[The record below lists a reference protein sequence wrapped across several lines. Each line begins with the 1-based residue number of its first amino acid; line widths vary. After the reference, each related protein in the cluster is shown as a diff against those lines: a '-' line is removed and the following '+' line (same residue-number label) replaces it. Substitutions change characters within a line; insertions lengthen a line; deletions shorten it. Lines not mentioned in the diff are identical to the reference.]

1 MGKHKDDP
9 EQEGRTIISV
19 IQGVKDRTLNPKTLS
34 EGERR
39 ECVEFLS
46 WEGYTQAQ
54 IGQILKISDRTVRR
68 DLKVIED
75 NNALSP
81 DVDLAKRIVGDM
93 FRKAKVHHSYLMR
106 LARSPEASNSE
117 KAQAE
122 YFAWRI
128 LKEMTEKMQSLGYLP
143 SKPQA
148 IVGDI
153 FHHVDGNVLNLDEL
167 TKEII
172 DIEKMADGDGKI
184 NENIKKDLSQMKT
197 VLDKIRFSD
206 EKKPEEAS
214 NEDTGK

>member
-1 MGKHKDDP
+1 
-9 EQEGRTIISV
+9 
-19 IQGVKDRTLNPKTLS
+19 
-34 EGERR
+34 
-39 ECVEFLS
+39 
-46 WEGYTQAQ
+46 
-54 IGQILKISDRTVRR
+54 
-68 DLKVIED
+68 
-75 NNALSP
+75 
-81 DVDLAKRIVGDM
+81 
-93 FRKAKVHHSYLMR
+93 
-106 LARSPEASNSE
+106 
-117 KAQAE
+117 
-122 YFAWRI
+122 
-128 LKEMTEKMQSLGYLP
+128 MQSLGYLP